1 VPELSVVVASHDR
14 PLRLRWL
21 LNALAEQ
28 TLDSDLWEVVVCHDS
43 AGPET
48 DELLRDHELARL
60 GVLRHR
66 RLEPGTALPGANRNA
81 ALKLALAETV
91 VFTDDDCRPPPEW
104 LEGVLAAVLEYSGAI
119 IQGPVRPDPDEAVM
133 LRSPHPRTQSFTVV
147 PRPWAECANIAYP
160 RPLLD
165 EIGAFSED
173 VRTGE
178 DAELNQRALSCG
190 AAFVGDQ
197 RMLTY
202 HAVDEGG
209 LMGALRLVPR
219 WADLALLVK
228 RQPRIRRHLFAR
240 VFWKR
245 EHALLLLAAAG
256 AGAAISGR
264 VRRGRAGAPAGVELA
279 SRMWLVLAVP
289 WALSRNAHGPGARGR
304 VRQLAALP
312 GWAVIDAAEIAVLAR
327 ASAAQRTLIL

>member
-1 VPELSVVVASHDR
+1 MPQLSVVVASHDR

-28 TLDSDLWEVVVCHDS
+28 TLDSARWEVVVCHDS

-60 GVLRHR
+60 GILRHT
-66 RLEPGTALPGANRNA
+66 RLEPGTALPGTNRNA

-104 LEGVLAAVLEYSGAI
+104 LEGVLAAVVEYPGAI
-119 IQGPVRPDPDEAVM
+119 IQGPVLPDPDEAVM
-133 LRSPHPRTQSFTVV
+133 LRSAHPRTQGFTAV
-147 PRPWAECANIAYP
+147 PRPWAECCNIAYP

-165 EIGAFSED
+165 ELGPFAQD
-173 VRTGE
+173 MRTGE
-178 DAELNQRALSCG
+178 DAELNQRALCSG
-190 AAFVGDQ
+190 AAFIGDQ
-197 RMLTY
+197 RMLSY

-209 LMGALRLVPR
+209 LLSALRLVTR

-245 EHALLLLAAAG
+245 EHALLLLAVAG
-256 AGAAISGR
+256 TVGGR
-264 VRRGRAGAPAGVELA
+264 GWLLLA
-279 SRMWLVLAVP
+279 MP
-289 WALSRNAHGPGARGR
+289 WAFARNAHGPSTRGR
-304 VRQLAALP
+304 LRQLAALP
-312 GWAVIDAAEIAVLAR
+312 GWALIDAAEIGALAR